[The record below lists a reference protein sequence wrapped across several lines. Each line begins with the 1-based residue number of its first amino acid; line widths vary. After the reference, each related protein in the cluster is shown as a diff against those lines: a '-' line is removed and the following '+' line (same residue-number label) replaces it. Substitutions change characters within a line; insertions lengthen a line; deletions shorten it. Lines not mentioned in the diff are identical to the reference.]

1 MNKAE
6 QEAKDR
12 HEAWEKEQAAEGKII
27 HLPRTGATEKPDAA
41 KAKKKPAGT

>member
-12 HEAWEKEQAAEGKII
+12 HEAWEKEQAAAGRII
-27 HLPRTGATEKPDAA
+27 HLPRSGAPEKPDAA
-41 KAKKKPAGT
+41 KAKKTPAGT